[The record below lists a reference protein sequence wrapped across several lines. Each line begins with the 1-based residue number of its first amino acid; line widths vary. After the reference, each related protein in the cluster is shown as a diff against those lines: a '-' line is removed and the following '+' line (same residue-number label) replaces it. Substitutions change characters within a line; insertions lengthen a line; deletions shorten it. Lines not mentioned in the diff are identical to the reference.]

1 MPEEQQS
8 ALSVAVDSR
17 EHERRDTPLVHRVD
31 TLRLRALLVQP
42 LARSNAISVGWLC
55 CASPCSKEYWSAS
68 AWSRRREVCSVR
80 SCRTRSV
87 FPARAAERTASRPAF
102 HCPYFFTGGDG
113 AGALDDNNFGAAE
126 LG

>member
-1 MPEEQQS
+1 MS
-8 ALSVAVDSR
+8 GVTRHLSTAST
-17 EHERRDTPLVHRVD
+17 HCAFAPFSCS
-31 TLRLRALLVQP
+31 P
-42 LARSNAISVGWLC
+42 FSRSNAISAGWLC
-55 CASPCSKEYWSAS
+55 CASPCSNEYWSAS
-68 AWSRRREVCSVR
+68 AWSRRSEACSSR

-113 AGALDDNNFGAAE
+113 AGGGFTGGDGFCVLDDVDGFVELLCAAE